1 MYLVFL
7 KVRLVALVSNFVFC
21 SVLIALGYNS
31 LSLGFDRLQ
40 WLLRAFTG
48 RLLAGCWIGRCFDS
62 YVRFYVGLFYCS
74 ESGANHSGS
83 GTRDV
88 SYMAL
93 VGRFS

>member
-1 MYLVFL
+1 MYFVFL
-7 KVRLVALVSNFVFC
+7 NIRLVSLASNFVFC

-31 LSLGFDRLQ
+31 LPLGFGRLQ
-40 WLLRAFTG
+40 WPLRAFAG
-48 RLLAGCWIGRCFDS
+48 RLLTGCWIGQCFDS
-62 YVRFYVGLFYCS
+62 YVRLYVGLFYCS

-83 GTRDV
+83 GTRDF